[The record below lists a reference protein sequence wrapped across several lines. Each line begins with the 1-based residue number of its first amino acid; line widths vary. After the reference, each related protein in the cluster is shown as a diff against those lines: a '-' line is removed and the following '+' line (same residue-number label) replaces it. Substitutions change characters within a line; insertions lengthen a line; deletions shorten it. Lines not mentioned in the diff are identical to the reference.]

1 MRVHS
6 SHAVRSAGGRRARRS
21 SGGFTLVELLVVIA
35 IIGILVALLL
45 PAIQA
50 AREAVRRIACQN
62 SLHNLALA
70 VLNYENQKK
79 ALPPGADIEPNTPA
93 SSPIIWSHANDVDVA
108 QSWIMK
114 ILPQIEEQQLADQ
127 IDARVQ
133 FNDHALSTA
142 VVRPWESQP
151 AILLCPSDG
160 ARGRSYVPQGRGTGP
175 AIFAPNMRF
184 GKGNYA
190 AYVSP
195 EHVVRMRV
203 YPGAMINEPQPLSR
217 ITDGQSKTIMLA
229 EVRTRDHEQ
238 DPRGAWA
245 AALVGGSILGFDM
258 HSKAL
263 PEPSATTAKRSV
275 PYSPFIYVN
284 TPGLVPNSTAGYP
297 NEDWLRGQCPDANV
311 AAVEGMP
318 CNSSGQTNTRSG
330 AAVRSLH
337 PGGVNAA
344 HADGS
349 VIFLGDDIEVHLM
362 ARMVSIND
370 GQGDV
375 EREQP

>member
-1 MRVHS
+1 MAVHS
-6 SHAVRSAGGRRARRS
+6 PNAVRCAKRTARRR
-21 SGGFTLVELLVVIA
+21 SGAFTLVELLVVIA

-50 AREAVRRIACQN
+50 AREAARRIACQN

-93 SSPIIWSHANDVDVA
+93 ASPIIWSHANDVDVA
-108 QSWIMK
+108 QSWVMK

-127 IDARVQ
+127 IGGKVP

-142 VVRPWESQP
+142 VVRPWEAQP

-160 ARGRSYVPQGRGTGP
+160 ARGRFYVPQGRGTGP
-175 AIFAPNMRF
+175 AIFAPNLRF

-190 AYVSP
+190 AYVTP

-238 DPRGAWA
+238 DPRGTWA

-263 PEPSATTAKRSV
+263 PEPNATTAKWSA
-275 PYSPFIYVN
+275 PYNPFVYVN
-284 TPGLVPNSTAGYP
+284 TPGLVPNSTASYA

-318 CNSSGQTNTRSG
+318 CNSSGQTATRSG
-330 AAVRSLH
+330 AAPRSLH
-337 PGGVNAA
+337 PSGVNAA

-349 VIFLGDDIEVHLM
+349 VFFLSNDIDVHLM

-370 GQGDV
+370 GQGET
-375 EREQP
+375 EREQL